1 MRILVVVAHYFRHR
15 EGADLV
21 GGLGSGRAP
30 FAKIA
35 ALNAQLV
42 ALHRH
47 VGPRRASLDPDDPQ
61 GQGGAAHALDI
72 VIVTRPGANLLDYVG
87 LAPPSFTVE
96 HADVE
101 PMMLAFEAQ
110 RIMRERAGAYDLYA
124 YMEDDLIVDDPAFFD
139 KIAWF
144 AETFGPTSVLLPVR
158 YEMGWTGTPAKVAI
172 DGKLS
177 REGLAPFRRPGLAP
191 ALTGT
196 WNGQAKGF
204 RLPGNPHA
212 GCFAVTAAQLA
223 HWMAQPSFYDRDASW
238 GDPLVSAATLAPGK
252 VFGLYK
258 PAAPDPWFLG
268 IEHFGTRYASIVAPA
283 GERYGEPP
291 LLALV
296 EAASRDGAAAIAD
309 IAEKTGMRGDT
320 INALIAEAGELR
332 FRLARLERSRSALF
346 KALLRAL
353 FDRPGRE
360 AR

>member
-1 MRILVVVAHYFRHR
+1 MRILVVVAHYFRPQ

-47 VGPRRASLDPDDPQ
+47 FGPRRASLDPDDPQ
-61 GQGGAAHALDI
+61 GKGRPADTLDI
-72 VIVTRPGANLLDYVG
+72 VVLTQPGANLLDYVG
-87 LAPPSFTVE
+87 LAPPAFSVE
-96 HADVE
+96 HADVA

-124 YMEDDLIVDDPAFFD
+124 YMEDDLIVHDPAFFA

-144 AETFGPTSVLLPVR
+144 AETFGPRAVLLPVR
-158 YEMGWTGTPAKVAI
+158 CEMGWTGTPAKVAI
-172 DGKLS
+172 DGRLS
-177 REGLAPFRRPGLAP
+177 RDALAPFRRDVAP
-191 ALTGT
+191 VLTGS
-196 WNGQAKGF
+196 WNGRSQSF

-212 GCFAVTAAQLA
+212 GCFVVTAAQLA

-238 GDPLVSAATLAPGK
+238 GDPLISAATLAPGK

-258 PAAPDPWFLG
+258 PAEPDPWFLE
-268 IEHFGTRYASIVAPA
+268 IEHFGTRYAAIVAPE

-296 EAASRDGAAAIAD
+296 EAASRDGAGALAEIAQ
-309 IAEKTGMRGDT
+309 KTGLRGDT

-332 FRLARLERSRSALF
+332 WRLERLERSRSALF
-346 KALLRAL
+346 KALLRAT
-353 FDRPGRE
+353 FRRRKPSR
-360 AR
+360 